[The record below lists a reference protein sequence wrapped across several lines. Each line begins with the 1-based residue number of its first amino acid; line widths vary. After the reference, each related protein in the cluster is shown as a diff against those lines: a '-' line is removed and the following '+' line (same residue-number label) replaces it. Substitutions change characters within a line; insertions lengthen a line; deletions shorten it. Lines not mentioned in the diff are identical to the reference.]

1 MQQEPK
7 MADAGIRPEARFRI
21 RRATLIGGF
30 TAALLIATLI
40 AFWPRPPASATN
52 PIDMSVKMDGC
63 RVETL
68 KTLGM
73 TKVEIGTMYQ
83 VSAFCY
89 SAIRDVSMLGEFNIR
104 RLFLVSQQ
112 FETLVIMWMVVAITI
127 SGVILA
133 GVQLAASYRLATL
146 GKGDFDHKT
155 EISVTEGR
163 MSMTSSI
170 TGLLILTVSL
180 AFFFVFVKFVYK
192 LDLLQTSLG
201 VDSSVVQPAAELHK
215 ARKLAGNATF
225 DTASGTAPA
234 NAKSASANS
243 AAPRA
248 PFEAQRK
255 QHTPRTPARN
265 NFREQASDH
274 PKH

>member
-1 MQQEPK
+1 
-7 MADAGIRPEARFRI
+7 
-21 RRATLIGGF
+21 
-30 TAALLIATLI
+30 
-40 AFWPRPPASATN
+40 
-52 PIDMSVKMDGC
+52 MSVKMDGC

-68 KTLGM
+68 KTLGI
-73 TKVEIGTMYQ
+73 TNANVGTLYQ
-83 VSAFCY
+83 VSGFCY
-89 SAIRDVSMLGEFNIR
+89 SFIRSVSMLGEFNIR

-133 GVQLAASYRLATL
+133 GVQLAASYRLATI

-201 VDSSVVQPAAELHK
+201 ADSSVVQPAAEPHK
-215 ARKLAGNATF
+215 ARRLAGDAVF
-225 DTASGTAPA
+225 DTASGTAPS
-234 NAKSASANS
+234 NAKSVSADSAS
-243 AAPRA
+243 PRA
-248 PFEAQRK
+248 TSEAQRK
-255 QHTPRTPARN
+255 QHTPRALARN